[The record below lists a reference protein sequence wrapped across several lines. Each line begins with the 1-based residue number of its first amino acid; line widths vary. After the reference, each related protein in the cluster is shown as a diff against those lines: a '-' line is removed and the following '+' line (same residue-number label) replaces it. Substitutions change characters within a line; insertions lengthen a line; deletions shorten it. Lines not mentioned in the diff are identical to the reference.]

1 MHVVFLAWL
10 IHFSS
15 SHLIEL
21 CTFIHVHTAQNWQRK
36 PVTIHQ
42 PKHADRL
49 DRSPISQTASSKQTP
64 ISTFCLFTPPRETP
78 NNVLRVFRQV
88 WKDVYCRHLS
98 IPRPCF
104 SPSSSSSVLNEAE
117 TGVLSPSQSACEA
130 NLRDDAV
137 DWDVTNPSV
146 LVWICMLIWSNG
158 PSGDWTMEQFNR
170 GISDKKSPAY
180 VWQVLVWCTVGLV
193 LMYRPFRGRGVF
205 CMIQMYWKWRI
216 LREINLKPV

>member
-1 MHVVFLAWL
+1 MLTDS
-10 IHFSS
+10 I
-15 SHLIEL
+15 I
-21 CTFIHVHTAQNWQRK
+21 
-36 PVTIHQ
+36 
-42 PKHADRL
+42 
-49 DRSPISQTASSKQTP
+49 ASSARRHPRTP
-64 ISTFCLFTPPRETP
+64 ISTFCLFMPPRETP
-78 NNVLRVFRQV
+78 NNVLRVFGQV

-98 IPRPCF
+98 ISRPCR

-117 TGVLSPSQSACEA
+117 TGVLSPSHSGCGA

-180 VWQVLVWCTVGLV
+180 VWQVLVWCTVGWYWCIGPSGV
-193 LMYRPFRGRGVF
+193 EAYSAWFRCTGNGGF
-205 CMIQMYWKWRI
+205 CKELISNQFK
-216 LREINLKPV
+216 

>member
-1 MHVVFLAWL
+1 MLTDSIVA
-10 IHFSS
+10 
-15 SHLIEL
+15 
-21 CTFIHVHTAQNWQRK
+21 
-36 PVTIHQ
+36 
-42 PKHADRL
+42 
-49 DRSPISQTASSKQTP
+49 QTATRTP

-78 NNVLRVFRQV
+78 NNVLKVFRQV

-98 IPRPCF
+98 ISRPCL

-117 TGVLSPSQSACEA
+117 TGVLSPSHSACEA

-170 GISDKKSPAY
+170 GISDKESPAY
-180 VWQVLVWCTVGLV
+180 VWQVLVWCTVGWCWCIGPSGEEA
-193 LMYRPFRGRGVF
+193 YSAWFRCTGNGGF
-205 CMIQMYWKWRI
+205 C
-216 LREINLKPV
+216 